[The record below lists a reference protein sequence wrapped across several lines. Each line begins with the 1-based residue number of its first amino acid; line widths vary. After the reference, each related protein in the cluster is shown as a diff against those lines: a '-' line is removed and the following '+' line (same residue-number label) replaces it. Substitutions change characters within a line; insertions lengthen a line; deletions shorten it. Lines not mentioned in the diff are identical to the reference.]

1 MPSVKS
7 KENTLTSLLRW
18 GEAFLRERGIDAPRL
33 EAELLF
39 CSVLSVRRIDLY
51 LRSDQAVAPREETLF
66 RERLL
71 RRGAREPIQYI
82 MGEVEFCGAPLFV
95 EPGVFIPR
103 PETELIVE
111 LARRLLPAP
120 RRILDLCT
128 GSGALALAL
137 AKALPAAEIVATD
150 CSETAL
156 KVAQKNAARHGSL
169 HIVFLRGDLFEPLRN
184 EAPFDLI
191 VCNPPYIPQ
200 KDQADLQ
207 PEVRDYEPPVA
218 LFAPEE
224 GTSFYRRI
232 LREAPPFLTSRG
244 RILFELGKGQGAW
257 FQTFVREE
265 TNFSATL
272 TLDLAGV
279 ERIAACE
286 RVPTDPTW
294 DCDG

>member
-82 MGEVEFCGAPLFV
+82 MGEVEFCGATLFV

-111 LARRLLPAP
+111 SARRLLPAP

-191 VCNPPYIPQ
+191 EYLVG
-200 KDQADLQ
+200 LM
-207 PEVRDYEPPVA
+207 
-218 LFAPEE
+218 
-224 GTSFYRRI
+224 I
-232 LREAPPFLTSRG
+232 LKS
-244 RILFELGKGQGAW
+244 
-257 FQTFVREE
+257 
-265 TNFSATL
+265 
-272 TLDLAGV
+272 
-279 ERIAACE
+279 
-286 RVPTDPTW
+286 
-294 DCDG
+294 